1 MVSSAAFTRPVHPDQ
16 PASLTDLLARRAAE
30 GGVALFD
37 RDRPVTH
44 AALLDECARLAAGL
58 QALGVSHGDRVAIW
72 LPNVPAWL
80 ACFFACARIGAIAL
94 AVNTRFRS
102 NELADILKRS
112 GAKVLLTWPGY
123 GKIDFSDVLAG
134 CPADAL
140 SGLDV
145 IVAYD
150 ESDGG
155 HIGPGDAAGARA
167 RTGQA
172 PAQTRDTP
180 RPDAWASLPPGIP
193 VHRYADLAGSAAPA
207 PVRGSADDGCAIFTT
222 SGTTKAPKFVLHDQ
236 RTLVYHAFDVV
247 SGFDLDAQS
256 SMLLAPP
263 LCGVFGV
270 CCALAM
276 FAAGRPLLMMPT
288 WDAAQA
294 ARMIDAHGATHM
306 NATDDAI
313 AQLLA
318 QNTRT
323 PAFPTLRFVAYASFN
338 PALVDI
344 VETSEAR
351 GLKVVGLY
359 GISEIQALFARNHAH
374 DPAAQRKLGGG
385 IPVSPLAQVR
395 ARDPESGRLL
405 PHGEAGELEFFAPG
419 SRMIEYFG
427 NPSATAEALLDGG
440 WYRSGDLGY
449 TCADGRFVFLTRI
462 GDSLRLGGF
471 LVSPQEIEDCVQEVP
486 GIDGCQVVAAT
497 IGTALR
503 PVAFVRLQP
512 GAVLDEA
519 AVIAHVGAR
528 LARFKVPVRVFPIDA
543 FPVTEG
549 TNATKIQKNRLRDLA
564 QARLDAAPSA

>member
-1 MVSSAAFTRPVHPDQ
+1 MASTISFERPVHPDR
-16 PASLTDLLARRAAE
+16 PAALTDLLAQRAAQ

-37 RDRPVTH
+37 RDRPVTY
-44 AALLDECARLAAGL
+44 ADLLDESARLAGGL
-58 QALGVSHGDRVAIW
+58 LALGVRPGDRVAIW

-80 ACFFACARIGAIAL
+80 TCFFACARIGAIAL

-102 NELADILKRS
+102 GELADILKRS
-112 GAKVLLTWPGY
+112 GAKLLVTWPGFDR
-123 GKIDFSDVLAG
+123 IDFADVLAG
-134 CPADAL
+134 CPAEAL
-140 SGLDV
+140 SALEG
-145 IVAYD
+145 IVAYG
-150 ESDGG
+150 EGG
-155 HIGPGDAAGARA
+155 PAPSGPSGASA
-167 RTGQA
+167 L
-172 PAQTRDTP
+172 PA
-180 RPDAWASLPPGIP
+180 GIP
-193 VHRYADLAGSAAPA
+193 VHAYDDLLRTAAPA
-207 PVRGSADDGCAIFTT
+207 PVTGSAADGCAIFTT

-236 RTLVYHAFDVV
+236 RTLVFHAFDVV
-247 SGFDLDAQS
+247 VAFDLDPQS
-256 SMLLAPP
+256 TMLLAPP

-288 WDAAQA
+288 WDAAAA

-323 PAFPTLRFVAYASFN
+323 PAFPTLRFVAYAAFN
-338 PALVDI
+338 PALGDI

-359 GISEIQALFARNHAH
+359 GISEIQALFARNYPHE
-374 DPAAQRKLGGG
+374 PTAQRKLGGG
-385 IPVSPLAQVR
+385 IPVSPLARVR
-395 ARDPESGRLL
+395 ARDPETGRVL

-419 SRMIEYFG
+419 SRMVEYFG
-427 NPSATAEALLDGG
+427 NPAATAEALFDGG

-471 LVSPQEIEDCVQEVP
+471 LVSPQEIEDCVQEVA

-497 IGTALR
+497 LGTALR
-503 PVAFVRLQP
+503 PIAFVTLKP
-512 GAVLDEA
+512 GATLDEA

-528 LARFKVPVRVFPIDA
+528 LARFKVPVRVFAIDA

-549 TNATKIQKNRLRDLA
+549 TNATKIQKHRLRDLA
-564 QARLDAAPSA
+564 QARLAAEPPA